1 MGFAGSLFELLK
13 LNLDIQP
20 METKMITKLSSDLN
34 TFEVIDYIQRDMT
47 FNKRINYSDMIEYLK
62 GELHIYLKTNDI
74 TQEDATYKNRF
85 GQQLRITTLLCKN
98 LKIIV
103 REKITEE
110 ADVRFIALDG
120 ENDSSEATIED
131 L

>member
-1 MGFAGSLFELLK
+1 MVTK
-13 LNLDIQP
+13 LNSEL
-20 METKMITKLSSDLN
+20 T
-34 TFEVIDYIQRDMT
+34 TFEVIDFIQRDMS
-47 FNKRINYSDMIEYLK
+47 FNRRISYSDMTEYLK

-74 TQEDATYKNRF
+74 AQEDSTYKNRF
-85 GQQLRITTLLCKN
+85 GQQLKITTLMCKN

-110 ADVRFIALDG
+110 ADVRFISLDG
-120 ENDSSEATIED
+120 ENNSSDNEKDSIEE

>member
-1 MGFAGSLFELLK
+1 
-13 LNLDIQP
+13 
-20 METKMITKLSSDLN
+20 MITKLSSDLN

-74 TQEDATYKNRF
+74 SQEDATYKNRF

>member
-1 MGFAGSLFELLK
+1 MVTK
-13 LNLDIQP
+13 LNN
-20 METKMITKLSSDLN
+20 ELN
-34 TFEVIDYIQRDMT
+34 SFEVIDFIQRDMS

-62 GELHIYLKTNDI
+62 GELHIYFKTNDI
-74 TQEDATYKNRF
+74 SQEDSTYKNRF
-85 GQQLRITTLLCKN
+85 GQQLKITTLLCKK

-110 ADVRFIALDG
+110 ADVRFIALDD
-120 ENDSSEATIED
+120 ENNSLTGTDDSIEE